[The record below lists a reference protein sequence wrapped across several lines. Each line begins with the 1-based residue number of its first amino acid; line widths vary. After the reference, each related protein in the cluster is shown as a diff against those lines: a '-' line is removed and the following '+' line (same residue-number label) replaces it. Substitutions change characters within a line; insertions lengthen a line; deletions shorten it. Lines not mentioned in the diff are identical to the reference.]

1 MGGGASNELKRREL
15 NELKRRELNDVW
27 RVFTCSA
34 VEKYEMTDEE
44 AAAASKAL
52 QLCKRNDASI
62 SGKF

>member
-44 AAAASKAL
+44 AAAAAKA
-52 QLCKRNDASI
+52 
-62 SGKF
+62 F